1 MGRNVALP
9 SWSCSLL
16 PLGIR
21 YNATMDEKR
30 YTPRAH
36 LDDSGDRYTNRAVL
50 LSSGQEHCE
59 RINFHV
65 LVSLTPGSPT
75 SGAQVPTRKGQRVGG
90 EAAMGEAKSSAGASR
105 PQGSQPVGSVPDH
118 GCPILMP
125 QRKGHWDALPTT
137 SQYSPLKSLLPQL
150 SHARHFFSRR

>member
-1 MGRNVALP
+1 MALP

-50 LSSGQEHCE
+50 LSSGQEHCD

-65 LVSLTPGSPT
+65 LVSLTPSRPT
-75 SGAQVPTRKGQRVGG
+75 SGAQAPIQKGQRAGG
-90 EAAMGEAKSSAGASR
+90 GAAMGEAESSAGASR
-105 PQGSQPVGSVPDH
+105 PQGSQPVGSVLSHTHAPEKRPL
-118 GCPILMP
+118 GCTASCFTIL
-125 QRKGHWDALPTT
+125 
-137 SQYSPLKSLLPQL
+137 SPETLIPQL
-150 SHARHFFSRR
+150 SHVRHFCSRR